1 MIRICTILILFL
13 LTSQADAMVLKIA
26 TLSPDGSSWMIKM
39 RDGAKEVAQKTGNRV
54 RIKYYP
60 GGVMGDDKAV
70 LRKIR
75 IGQLHG
81 GVVVANSLVKYF
93 SDNQIYSLPFKFKS
107 FKEVDYVRE
116 RMDWLIV
123 DGLEK
128 GGFVTFGLAEGGFAY
143 VMSHVPIRSVND
155 VRRQKVWVPDN
166 DPVILET
173 VKVFGITPIPL
184 SIADVRTGLQTG
196 LINTVTTSP
205 IGAIVLQWHT
215 QVNYLMDAPFLYL
228 YGVFAVDR
236 KAFSKISPEDQSI
249 VRKIMG
255 RVFQEID
262 HKNRKDNIMA
272 METLQKQ
279 GIQLVKPSA
288 EELNEWYTIAST
300 LPKRLIKTGKISQYM
315 LDTLESNLRDY
326 RSKKS
331 NAEE

>member
-1 MIRICTILILFL
+1 MLRALTIIILFL
-13 LTSQADAMVLKIA
+13 FTSQAQAVVLKIA

-39 RDGAKEVAQKTGNRV
+39 RNGAKEVAQKTDNRV

-60 GGVMGDDKAV
+60 GGVMGDDKSV

-93 SDNQIYSLPFKFKS
+93 SDNQIYGLPFKFKS

-116 RMDWLIV
+116 RMDRLID

-143 VMSHVPIRSVND
+143 VMSKVPIRSVND
-155 VRRQKVWVPDN
+155 ARKQKIWVPDN

-173 VKVFGITPIPL
+173 VKVFGIAPIPL
-184 SIADVRTGLQTG
+184 SLADVRTGLQTG

-205 IGAIVLQWHT
+205 IGAIVLQWYT
-215 QVNYLMDAPFLYL
+215 QVNYLLDAPFLYI
-228 YGVFAVDR
+228 YGVFAVNR
-236 KAFSKISPEDQSI
+236 KAFAKISPEDQSV

-255 RVFQEID
+255 RVFREID
-262 HKNRKDNIMA
+262 RKNRKDNIKA
-272 METLQKQ
+272 METLKKQ
-279 GIQLVKPSA
+279 GIQFIKPST
-288 EELNEWYTIAST
+288 EELNEWVTIAST
-300 LPKRLIKTGKISQYM
+300 LPKRLIEAGKISQDM
-315 LDTLESNLRDY
+315 LNTLESNLRNY
-326 RSKKS
+326 RSKYS
-331 NAEE
+331 NAKE

>member
-1 MIRICTILILFL
+1 MIKIFTIVILFL
-13 LTSQADAMVLKIA
+13 LTSQAHAVVLKIA

-81 GVVVANSLVKYF
+81 GVVVANSLVKYY

-116 RMDWLIV
+116 RMDQLIV

-128 GGFVTFGLAEGGFAY
+128 NGFVTFGLAEGGFAY
-143 VMSHVPIRSVND
+143 VMSHVSIKSVND
-155 VRRQKVWVPDN
+155 VRKQKVWVPDN
-166 DPVILET
+166 DPVVLET

-184 SIADVRTGLQTG
+184 TISDVRTGLQTG
-196 LINTVTTSP
+196 LINTVATSP

-215 QVNYLMDAPFLYL
+215 QVNYLLDAPFLYI
-228 YGVFAVDR
+228 YGVFALDR
-236 KAFSKISPEDQSI
+236 KAFEKISQEDQSV
-249 VRKIMG
+249 VRKIMD
-255 RVFQEID
+255 RVFREID
-262 HKNRKDNIMA
+262 HQNRKDNIKA

-279 GIQLVKPSA
+279 GIQFVKPSP
-288 EELNEWYTIAST
+288 EELNEWYAIAST
-300 LPKRLIKTGKISQYM
+300 LPKRLVKADKISQYM
-315 LDTLESNLRDY
+315 LNTLESNLQDF
-326 RSKKS
+326 RSQ
-331 NAEE
+331 